1 MDGRQQDYSHH
12 GGLSSP
18 YAAQFSPNH
27 SDPGSSDQAS
37 AQGHYQSHVK
47 YEPDS
52 ARPGAYAE
60 YITHAQAQAPRS
72 YAEGQPRYQPQQPSA
87 QPHAA
92 MAQTSPS
99 TSSSSYPPLVIPD
112 GHASN
117 ASHNHSQHHA
127 DSNYS
132 LDSSIA
138 ASSPTYPPHQQYSPY
153 GPQHE
158 MQPQYGP
165 HGAYMP
171 PRPDWA
177 GHYGATPVYGQ
188 MAGPPPPGMAQV
200 PRPPPGGHPLSTVYS
215 FVPIPGSQQHKRP
228 RRRFEEIERMYKCGW
243 QGCEKAYGTL
253 NHLNAH
259 VTMQSHGPK
268 RTPEE
273 FKEIRKEWKA
283 KKKEEEHARKQEE
296 ERQRAEGR
304 PVGQEGTPTSATA
317 QYAPSHMLAP
327 GMGGPQL
334 PPIGYAPAPGQAPA
348 QYSAGPPVDGQAYQA
363 TSQMYTNG
371 YPQSPYGQQSQM
383 YQQRA

>member
-1 MDGRQQDYSHH
+1 MDGRQQDYSHQ

-18 YAAQFSPNH
+18 YTPFSPNH
-27 SDPGSSDQAS
+27 SDHGSSDHAS
-37 AQGHYQSHVK
+37 TSGHYQQHVK

-60 YITHAQAQAPRS
+60 YIAQAQSQGPRS
-72 YAEGQPRYQPQQPSA
+72 YAEGQPRYQPPAQQASHPSN
-87 QPHAA
+87 AA
-92 MAQTSPS
+92 MAQT
-99 TSSSSYPPLVIPD
+99 
-112 GHASN
+112 N
-117 ASHNHSQHHA
+117 
-127 DSNYS
+127 
-132 LDSSIA
+132 SSIT
-138 ASSPTYPPHQQYSPY
+138 ASSPTYPAHQYSPY
-153 GPQHE
+153 PPQHE
-158 MQPQYGP
+158 MPSYSGP
-165 HGAYMP
+165 HGPMYA

-177 GHYGATPVYGQ
+177 GHYGAQPVYGQ
-188 MAGPPPPGMAQV
+188 IPGGPGGGPGMAAV

-215 FVPIPGSQQHKRP
+215 FVPIPGSTQHKRP

-283 KKKEEEHARKQEE
+283 KKKEEEHARKQED
-296 ERQRAEGR
+296 ERARAEGR
-304 PVGQEGTPTSATA
+304 SVGDGTPTSATA
-317 QYAPSHMLAP
+317 QYVPAHMLTH

-348 QYSAGPPVDGQAYQA
+348 QYASGQSQVDGQSYQP
-363 TSQMYTNG
+363 TGQMYTNG
-371 YPQSPYGQQSQM
+371 GYPPSPYGQQAPM